1 MIARQTILV
10 ADDHADVVKLVSA
23 NLTGAGLR
31 VVAAHTGG
39 EALEAA
45 RRLLPALVILEL
57 QMPGISGAEV
67 LRTLKSESK
76 TAAIAVLILSEAK
89 EEVDRIVCFEL
100 GADDYVTKPFSM
112 RELALRVKA
121 ILARAGGAPSSR
133 YAEVGAISLDREGLE
148 VRVSGEKVVVTALE
162 FKLLKAFFTQPGRVF
177 SREELIDLV
186 WGQDTVVE
194 HRTVDTHLRRLRE
207 RLGPAARQ
215 IQTVR
220 GFGYRLEPE

>member
-1 MIARQTILV
+1 M
-10 ADDHADVVKLVSA
+10 
-23 NLTGAGLR
+23 
-31 VVAAHTGG
+31 
-39 EALEAA
+39 EAA